1 MLALDI
7 ISDFMTPE
15 QALVRLQQQCSKCEY
30 SSGQIKGRL
39 LLWDARERKAGRPG
53 FSIQQMENIV
63 ASLVEEKFVDDARF
77 AGAYVREKARFAKWG
92 PAKIKYNLKMLGV
105 EEGVIKDALEENGEM
120 FVQDALRELA
130 VRKWKSMKE
139 ETDVYMKRAKLVRF
153 LVGRG
158 FSYSQIMEFMKDLG

>member
-1 MLALDI
+1 MLGRQGFSSQQMTDI
-7 ISDFMTPE
+7 I
-15 QALVRLQQQCSKCEY
+15 
-30 SSGQIKGRL
+30 
-39 LLWDARERKAGRPG
+39 
-53 FSIQQMENIV
+53 
-63 ASLVEEKFVDDARF
+63 ASLVQERFVDDARF
-77 AGAYVREKARFAKWG
+77 AGAYVRDKARFAKWG

-130 VRKWKSMKE
+130 VRKWKSMKQ

>member
-53 FSIQQMENIV
+53 FSIQQMEDIV
-63 ASLVEEKFVDDARF
+63 ASLVEEKFVDDVRF
-77 AGAYVREKARFAKWG
+77 AGAYVRDKARFAKWG